1 MKKYWF
7 TVIGCL
13 IVLSSASA
21 QEDDNIGTETVTVVK
36 SYTPSVSDAFKIN
49 TAPVLNDSVVLQKKE
64 INYSIFSVPVA
75 STFSP
80 EKGKATQVQKS
91 KPEKLFNSSV
101 RAALGNFSN
110 AILDFHTSRD
120 FDRGDKR
127 FDLALNHF
135 SSRGNIDNTPLNA
148 DFYDTDLKGSYLQ
161 KERDWEWYT
170 KLGLQHK
177 LYNWYG
183 LPEGVFD
190 QPTIDGID
198 EKQNYYKA
206 QLSGGVILEDGVFKN
221 AELLYRRFWDA
232 VESAENRFV
241 LNSSFEVPL
250 TDAQLDVGARLDYVG
265 GNFPNA
271 SLNNTVNSPMID
283 YGQLQVSLS
292 PAVEILREDWEV
304 RLGAHLVYGLA
315 TENSDS
321 NFYIYPSVSA
331 SYRLS
336 EEYAIAYGGVEG
348 NLNQNSYYDF
358 VALNPYVSPTL
369 SIEPTDEQYN
379 AFFGLKGQLLP
390 FLSYN
395 LKASYAAENRR
406 PLFILNPV
414 NTFRTDEKGYNFGN
428 SFQVFYDDIRTVGFF
443 AELNI
448 DVNRN
453 FSMRINGE
461 FNDYNTETDN
471 PAWNLPEMKGSLFL
485 DYQINDQWSL
495 GANLF
500 YVGERE
506 DFSSVALENTD
517 PVDFP
522 ATILSLDS
530 YFDANLQIGYKM
542 NNQLSLF
549 LRGNNL
555 ANNQYERWANFRVQG
570 FQILAG
576 LTYKFD
582 M

>member
-1 MKKYWF
+1 MKKYLF
-7 TVIGCL
+7 AVIGCL
-13 IVLSSASA
+13 FLLSNIIA
-21 QEDDNIGTETVTVVK
+21 QEDENIGTETVTVVK
-36 SYTPSVSDAFKIN
+36 SYTPAVSDAFKIN
-49 TAPVLNDSVVLQKKE
+49 SVPVVNDSVVQQKKE
-64 INYSIFSVPVA
+64 IEYSIFSVPVA

-80 EKGKATQVQKS
+80 EKGKATPVQKAS
-91 KPEKLFNSSV
+91 PEVLFNSSV

-110 AILDFHTSRD
+110 ALLDFHTSRD

-127 FDLALNHF
+127 FNLALNHL

-148 DFYDTDLKGSYLQ
+148 DFYDTDLNGSYLQ

-183 LPEGVFD
+183 LPEGIFD
-190 QPTIDGID
+190 EATIAGID
-198 EKQNYYKA
+198 EKQNYFKA
-206 QLSGGVILEDGVFKN
+206 QVSGGIILEDGVFKN

-241 LNSSFEVPL
+241 LTSNIEVPL
-250 TDAQLDVGARLDYVG
+250 TDAVLDVDVKFDYVG
-265 GNFPNA
+265 GSFVNA

-283 YGQLQVSLS
+283 YGQLQFGLS
-292 PAVEILREDWEV
+292 PSVEILREDWV
-304 RLGAHLVYGLA
+304 LSLGAHLVYGLE
-315 TENSDS
+315 TQNSDS

-336 EEYAIAYGGVEG
+336 EEYAIAYGGIEG
-348 NLNQNSYYDF
+348 GLNQNSYYDF
-358 VALNPYVSPTL
+358 VGANPYVSPTL

-379 AFFGLKGQLLP
+379 AFFGLRGQLLP

-395 LKASYAAENRR
+395 LRANYSAENRR

-428 SFQVFYDDIRTVGFF
+428 SFQVFYDDIRTLGFF

-471 PAWNLPEMKGSLFL
+471 PAWNLPEIKGSLYL

-522 ATILSLDS
+522 ATLLSLDS
-530 YFDANLQIGYKM
+530 YFDANLQLGYKM
-542 NNQLSLF
+542 NKQLSLF
-549 LRGNNL
+549 VRGNNL
-555 ANNQYERWANFRVQG
+555 ANNQYERWANFRIQG
-570 FQILAG
+570 FQVLAG

>member
-1 MKKYWF
+1 MNKYWL

-13 IVLSSASA
+13 IFLSNTSG

-49 TAPVLNDSVVLQKKE
+49 SVPDLNDSVVQQKKE

-80 EKGKATQVQKS
+80 EKGKATQVQKV

-101 RAALGNFSN
+101 RAALGNFNN

-148 DFYDTDLKGSYLQ
+148 DFYDTDLNGSYLQ

-198 EKQNYYKA
+198 EKQNYFKA
-206 QLSGGVILEDGVFKN
+206 QVSGGIILEDGVFKN
-221 AELLYRRFWDA
+221 GELLYRRFWDA

-241 LNSSFEVPL
+241 LKSSFEAPL
-250 TDAQLDVGARLDYVG
+250 TEAVLDVDVRLDYVG
-265 GNFPNA
+265 GSFPNA
-271 SLNNTVNSPMID
+271 SLNNTVNSPMMD
-283 YGQLQVSLS
+283 YGQLQIGLS
-292 PAVEILREDWEV
+292 PAVEILREDWEL

-321 NFYIYPSVSA
+321 SFYIYPSVSA

-336 EEYAIAYGGVEG
+336 QEYAIAYGGIEG

-358 VALNPYVSPTL
+358 VAVNPYVSPTL

-379 AFFGLKGQLLP
+379 AFIGLRGQLLP

-395 LKASYAAENRR
+395 LKASYSSENSR
-406 PLFILNPV
+406 PLFILNPI

-428 SFQVFYDDIRTVGFF
+428 SFQIFYDDIRTVGFF

-461 FNDYNTETDN
+461 FYDYNTGTDN
-471 PAWNLPEMKGSLFL
+471 PAWNLPELKGSIFL

-522 ATILSLDS
+522 TTLLSLDS

-542 NNQLSLF
+542 NKQLSLF

>member
-1 MKKYWF
+1 MKKYLLAL
-7 TVIGCL
+7 IGCL
-13 IVLSSASA
+13 FLLSNASA
-21 QEDDNIGTETVTVVK
+21 QDDENIGTETVTVVK

-49 TAPVLNDSVVLQKKE
+49 SVPVVNDSVVQQKKE
-64 INYSIFSVPVA
+64 IDYSIFSVPVA

-80 EKGKATQVQKS
+80 EKGKATPVQKT
-91 KPEKLFNSSV
+91 KAEKLYNSSV

-110 AILDFHTSRD
+110 ALLDFHTSRD

-127 FDLALNHF
+127 FDLALNHL
-135 SSRGNIDNTPLNA
+135 SSRGNIDNTPLSAN
-148 DFYDTDLKGSYLQ
+148 FYDTDLNGSYLQ
-161 KERDWEWYT
+161 KERDWEWYA

-190 QPTIDGID
+190 EATIAGID
-198 EKQNYYKA
+198 EKQNYFKA
-206 QLSGGVILEDGVFKN
+206 QLSGGVIFEDGVFKN

-241 LNSSFEVPL
+241 LKSNIEVPL
-250 TDAQLDVGARLDYVG
+250 TDAVLDVDVKLDYVG
-265 GNFPNA
+265 GSFANA
-271 SLNNTVNSPMID
+271 SLNNTINSPMID
-283 YGQLQVSLS
+283 YGQLQFGLS
-292 PAVEILREDWEV
+292 PSVEILREDWV
-304 RLGAHLVYGLA
+304 LRLGAHLVYGLE
-315 TENSDS
+315 TQNSDS

-336 EEYAIAYGGVEG
+336 DEYAIAYGGIEG
-348 NLNQNSYYDF
+348 GLNQNSYYDF
-358 VALNPYVSPTL
+358 VGVNPYVSPTL

-379 AFFGLKGQLLP
+379 AFFGLRGQLLP

-395 LKASYAAENRR
+395 LRANYSAENRR

-448 DVNRN
+448 DVNRS

-471 PAWNLPEMKGSLFL
+471 PAWNLPELKGSLYL
-485 DYQINDQWSL
+485 DYQINEQWSV

-522 ATILSLDS
+522 ATLLSLDS
-530 YFDANLQIGYKM
+530 YFDANLQVGYKM
-542 NNQLSLF
+542 NKQLSLF
-549 LRGNNL
+549 VRGNNL

-570 FQILAG
+570 FQLLAG

>member
-1 MKKYWF
+1 MKKYLLA
-7 TVIGCL
+7 VIGCL
-13 IVLSSASA
+13 FFLSSSMA
-21 QEDDNIGTETVTVVK
+21 QEDENIGTETVTVVK
-36 SYTPSVSDAFKIN
+36 SYSPTVSDAFKIN
-49 TAPVLNDSVVLQKKE
+49 AVPVVNDSVVQQKKE
-64 INYSIFSVPVA
+64 IEYSIFSVPVA

-80 EKGKATQVQKS
+80 EKGKATPVQKK

-101 RAALGNFSN
+101 RAALGNFNN
-110 AILDFHTSRD
+110 AIFDFHTSRD

-127 FDLALNHF
+127 FALALNHL
-135 SSRGNIDNTPLNA
+135 SSRGNIDSTPLDA
-148 DFYDTDLKGSYLQ
+148 DFYDTDFNGSYLQ
-161 KERDWEWYT
+161 KQRDWEWYA

-190 QPTIDGID
+190 ETTIAGID

-206 QLSGGVILEDGVFKN
+206 QLSGGITLEDGVFKN

-241 LNSSFEVPL
+241 LNSNIEVPL
-250 TDAQLDVGARLDYVG
+250 TDAVLDVDAKLDYVG
-265 GNFPNA
+265 GSFPNA
-271 SLNNTVNSPMID
+271 SLNSTINSPMTD
-283 YGQLQVSLS
+283 YGQLQFALS
-292 PAVEILREDWEV
+292 PSVEILREDWV
-304 RLGAHLVYGLA
+304 LQLGAHLVYGLE

-321 NFYIYPSVSA
+321 NFYIYPSVNA
-331 SYRLS
+331 SYRIS
-336 EEYAIAYGGVEG
+336 EEYAIAYGGIEG
-348 NLNQNSYYDF
+348 TLRQNSYYDF
-358 VALNPYVSPTL
+358 VGENPYVSPTL
-369 SIEPTDEQYN
+369 TVEPTDEQYN
-379 AFFGLKGQLLP
+379 AFFGLRGQLLP

-406 PLFILNPV
+406 PLYILNPI

-428 SFQVFYDDIRTVGFF
+428 SFQVFYDDIRTIGFF

-448 DVNRN
+448 DVNRS

-471 PAWNLPEMKGSLFL
+471 PAWNLPELQGSLFL
-485 DYQINDQWSL
+485 DYQINDQWSI

-506 DFSSVALENTD
+506 DFSSVALEDTD

-522 ATILSLDS
+522 ATLLSLDS
-530 YFDANLQIGYKM
+530 YFDANLQLGYKM
-542 NNQLSLF
+542 NRQLSLF
-549 LRGNNL
+549 VRGNNL

-570 FQILAG
+570 FQLLAG